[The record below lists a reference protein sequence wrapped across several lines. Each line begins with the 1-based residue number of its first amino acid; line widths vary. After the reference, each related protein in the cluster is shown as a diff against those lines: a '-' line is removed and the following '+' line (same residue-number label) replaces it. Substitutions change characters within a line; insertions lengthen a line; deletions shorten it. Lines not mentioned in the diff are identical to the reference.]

1 MRRTPARKL
10 KIELHQSGSEQKESL
25 SRYLL
30 NPAIVLG
37 FLTALLYFHGQA
49 FHSGYLSY
57 WGLSNQLFPLSFE
70 DTLIRGGWIYILFV
84 LNNWFYLL
92 AGIAYIILIYVLVF
106 LLLVKKPASFIY
118 KLIHTKK
125 INNGQKFILK
135 EVSNIIFKLLIAFF
149 IFLIIPLVMSW
160 ANGKGRSIALKEHQ
174 NIQEGKIA
182 STKNVFISYLD
193 GESQEKEIFGTMLQ
207 ASSFMVAVYIES
219 GEVLELSASRII
231 SMHQKAPKMTQ

>member
-70 DTLIRGGWIYILFV
+70 DTLIRGGWIYILLV
-84 LNNWFYLL
+84 INNWFYLL
-92 AGIAYIILIYVLVF
+92 SGITYIILIYGLVF
-106 LLLVKKPASFIY
+106 LFLFKKPASFLY

-125 INNGQKFILK
+125 INNGQKFIL
-135 EVSNIIFKLLIAFF
+135 EESSNIILKLLIAV
-149 IFLIIPLVMSW
+149 LILLTIAIVMSW
-160 ANGKGRSIALKEHQ
+160 AIQNGKSIALKEHQ
-174 NIQEGKIA
+174 QILDGKITT
-182 STKNVFISYLD
+182 TKNVFISYLD
-193 GESQEKEIFGTMLQ
+193 GKGQENAVSGALIQ
-207 ASSFMVAVYIES
+207 PSSFMVAIYTES
-219 GEVLELSASRII
+219 GEVLELPASRII
-231 SMHQKAPKMTQ
+231 SIRQKAPKMTQ